1 MEVLNQ
7 SVFSLAD
14 FSLQLPVRQVVEPTI
29 PASCWMPKLKPWHW
43 LDNNISVYYWARA
56 SVSDTSDDGLTERST
71 TKYHYPANVDKVI
84 GWMNCH
90 ISEISLGIMCE

>member
-1 MEVLNQ
+1 MEILNQ

-43 LDNNISVYYWARA
+43 LDNNC
-56 SVSDTSDDGLTERST
+56 GL
-71 TKYHYPANVDKVI
+71 NVLESFK
-84 GWMNCH
+84 
-90 ISEISLGIMCE
+90 LR